1 MHKFTSLVFYIGV
14 NKLYRLRT
22 ICRAIDVSILVILVA
37 VVAGGVAS
45 LLGGRAQQGQEFR
58 ETRTPDSATRRD

>member
-1 MHKFTSLVFYIGV
+1 
-14 NKLYRLRT
+14 
-22 ICRAIDVSILVILVA
+22 VILVA